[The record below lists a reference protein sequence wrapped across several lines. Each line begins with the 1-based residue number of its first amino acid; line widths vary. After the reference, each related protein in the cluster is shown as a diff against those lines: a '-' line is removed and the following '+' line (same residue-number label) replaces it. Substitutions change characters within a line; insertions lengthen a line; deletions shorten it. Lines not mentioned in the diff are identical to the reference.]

1 MTGRIP
7 RTDRQLKMTISMQRQ
22 LELLDQYKK
31 SQGTFSNFTATLSV
45 LITTLLGSSGIQ
57 VHTVTHRFKSY
68 ESLAGK
74 LSRPDKTYDLLT
86 EITDL
91 AGIRI
96 TTYFAGDVDRIAKVL
111 EREFQVDPN
120 ASVDKRK
127 YIEPERFGYSSLHYV
142 VELSAARTNLSEYS
156 KYQGLKCE
164 IQVRSILQHAWA
176 EIEHDLGYKS
186 AAGVPIDIRRRFARV
201 ASLLELADDEFS
213 HIRVALKEYEA
224 TVAAKISQ
232 SPTDVSLD
240 LASFRAL
247 YEIDSHVERLD
258 QLVLSIGNGRIGSQD
273 DLRADTLVERLHSF
287 GVANIGQL
295 EHIAQREVEA
305 VSAFVALWVEEELGP
320 VSRGIGI
327 FYLLYVLAAS
337 TKSKTSIEEYL
348 TKFNIGTDEDRP
360 MLIDKILEFGLSQ
373 SGAD

>member
-1 MTGRIP
+1 M
-7 RTDRQLKMTISMQRQ
+7 
-22 LELLDQYKK
+22 
-31 SQGTFSNFTATLSV
+31 
-45 LITTLLGSSGIQ
+45 
-57 VHTVTHRFKSY
+57 
-68 ESLAGK
+68 
-74 LSRPDKTYDLLT
+74 
-86 EITDL
+86 
-91 AGIRI
+91 
-96 TTYFAGDVDRIAKVL
+96 
-111 EREFQVDPN
+111 
-120 ASVDKRK
+120 
-127 YIEPERFGYSSLHYV
+127 
-142 VELSAARTNLSEYS
+142 
-156 KYQGLKCE
+156 
-164 IQVRSILQHAWA
+164 
-176 EIEHDLGYKS
+176 
-186 AAGVPIDIRRRFARV
+186 
-201 ASLLELADDEFS
+201 
-213 HIRVALKEYEA
+213 
-224 TVAAKISQ
+224 
-232 SPTDVSLD
+232 
-240 LASFRAL
+240 